1 MAQSMLL
8 VIINISTIMM
18 AFVILIFSMT
28 LLGLRKM
35 DKFPFIGMQN
45 VMCNVVGMEHKQ
57 NTT

>member
-8 VIINISTIMM
+8 VIINISSIMM
-18 AFVILIFSMT
+18 AFVILNFSMT
-28 LLGLRKM
+28 LLSLRKM
-35 DKFPFIGMQN
+35 DKSPCIGMQN